1 MRKVPGLEGA
11 EAVDVARGLRWL
23 GGLMFFDTAGNVP
36 SQAGRALSVIA
47 AAPEVMH
54 RGSVFSQ
61 SDLTDLR
68 AALAAN
74 ATCGGDHGFP
84 EGGLCG
90 RVDYEGD
97 FVFGEYRD
105 MLVKDEQTGEWW
117 ERGGLSSKIR
127 DAENDPAKV
136 GDFTAEMGREKF
148 LEAVTRAKE
157 WIAAGDI
164 YQVNLAQGFSAQVS
178 GGSLFGLYEILRQA
192 SPAPMGAWLG
202 LDGKEVLCT
211 SPELFLRISGNVVET
226 RPIKG
231 TRPRFRDADE
241 DRRSA
246 VELQTSEK
254 EVAEL
259 VMITDLLR
267 NDLGQV
273 CEYGSVEV
281 SGMLQLESL
290 AQVHHIVSTVK
301 GTLRGDEDAVGALA
315 ACFPGGSITGAPK
328 KRAMEIIA
336 ELEAAP
342 RGIYCGAIGWL
353 GFNGESQFN
362 IAIRTLVRDGGKLSY
377 HVGAG
382 IVADSMPEAEYA
394 ETMHKGEGIRLGVEN
409 FKSQISIFKKEAGE
423 FET

>member
-11 EAVDVARGLRWL
+11 EAVDVASGLRWL
-23 GGLMFFDTAGNVP
+23 GRLVFFDTAGNVP
-36 SQAGRALSVIA
+36 LKAGRAISVIA
-47 AAPEVMH
+47 AAPAVMH
-54 RGSVFSQ
+54 RGSVFSE
-61 SDLTDLR
+61 TDRTGLR

-84 EGGLCG
+84 DGGLCG
-90 RVDYEGD
+90 WVDYEGN

-105 MLVKDEQTGEWW
+105 MLVKDEETGEWW
-117 ERGGLSSKIR
+117 ERGELSSRIR
-127 DAENDPAKV
+127 DAGNEPVEV
-136 GDFTAEMGREKF
+136 GDFTTQTGREKF
-148 LEAVTRAKE
+148 LDGVRRAKE

-164 YQVNLAQGFSAQVS
+164 YQVNLAQGFSATVS

-192 SPAPMGAWLG
+192 SPAPMGAWLA
-202 LDGKEVLCT
+202 LDEKEVLCT
-211 SPELFLRISGNVVET
+211 SPELFLRISGNAVET

-231 TRPRFRDADE
+231 TKPRFRNADE

-273 CEYGSVEV
+273 SEFGSVEV

-290 AQVHHIVSTVK
+290 AQVHHLVSTVR
-301 GTLRGDEDAVGALA
+301 GTLRGDEDAISALA

-336 ELEAAP
+336 ELEAGP

-362 IAIRTLVRDGGKLSY
+362 IAIRTLVRDGAKLSY

-382 IVADSMPEAEYA
+382 IVADSVPEAEYA
-394 ETMHKGEGIRLGVEN
+394 ETMHKGEGIRIGVRK
-409 FKSQISIFKKEAGE
+409 FKSQISNLKEEA
-423 FET
+423 TDP